1 MRVVSSKKELKEKFI
16 RDLTPSEKIF
26 FLNKARDAIAQKRYP
41 AGEALFHYCYFLA
54 LRERM
59 RGISSAGGE
68 GYMRFLLVEGTKDLE
83 EAIRMYED
91 ILEKNKLSAPD
102 PAGYK
107 FIEHFSE

>member
-26 FLNKARDAIAQKRYP
+26 FLNKAKDAIAQKRYP
-41 AGEALFHYCYFLA
+41 AGEALFHYCYFLT

-91 ILEKNKLSAPD
+91 ILEKNKLPAPD

>member
-26 FLNKARDAIAQKRYP
+26 FLNKAREAIAQRRYP
-41 AGEALFHYCYFLA
+41 AGEALFHYCYFLT

-68 GYMRFLLVEGTKDLE
+68 GYMRFLMVEGTKDLE

>member
-16 RDLTPSEKIF
+16 RDLTTSEKIF
-26 FLNKARDAIAQKRYP
+26 FLNKAREAISQKRYP

-102 PAGYK
+102 PAGNK
-107 FIEHFSE
+107 FIDHFSE

>member
-26 FLNKARDAIAQKRYP
+26 FLNKAREAIAQKRYP
-41 AGEALFHYCYFLA
+41 AGEALFHYCYFLT

-91 ILEKNKLSAPD
+91 ILEKNKLSTPD
-102 PAGYK
+102 PEGYK